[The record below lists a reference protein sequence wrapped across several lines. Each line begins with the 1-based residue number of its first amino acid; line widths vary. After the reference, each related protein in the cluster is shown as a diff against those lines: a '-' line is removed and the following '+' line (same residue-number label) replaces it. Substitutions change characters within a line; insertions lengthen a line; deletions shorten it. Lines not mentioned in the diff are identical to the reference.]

1 VKGSRLRKA
10 ARKRIIALSALG
22 KAAPKRIVA
31 VSALVGAA
39 VLTWAVS
46 FYAPGVAGKV
56 TGLFREDPPP
66 TPEFQIRVGPEF
78 NGTWLYPSTRSD
90 LGNPPTEF
98 CDTNEYRSWLR
109 TSKAVPAANSF
120 AVILRSNTEST
131 VIVEGMSVQVRDRQP
146 PLDGILLECAIGG
159 GEGPGPVGSATI
171 DLDRPTPSIAYETPT
186 GEPSKRLAFKLEKGV
201 DQFLI
206 INARSKRNHVSWDA
220 SLLLLV
226 DGVRRPVPLQDPDT
240 QGPFSTTPSESG
252 TEAWAWGSGRWTRSH

>member
-1 VKGSRLRKA
+1 MKGSRLRKA

-98 CDTNEYRSWLR
+98 CDTNEYWSWLR
-109 TSKAVPAANSF
+109 ASKAVPAANSF

-131 VIVEGMSVQVRDRQP
+131 VIVEGMSVQVRDRRP
-146 PLDGILLECAIGG
+146 PLAGILLECAIGG
-159 GEGPGPVGSATI
+159 GGPGPVGSATI

-186 GEPSKRLAFKLEKGV
+186 GEPIKRLAFKLEKGV

-206 INARSKRNHVSWDA
+206 INAKSKRNHVSWDA

-252 TEAWAWGSGRWTRSH
+252 TEAWAWGSGRWTRSD